1 VSKTSGDAA
10 TTRSPANK
18 TPANKTP
25 ANKTPRN
32 KTPRDNRARQ
42 PASDIS
48 RARAGN
54 SRRGWLITTVAVVV
68 LAVGVLYVVFQSSTP
83 QQNAAHGRSGFTH
96 VAGEPGVGTVA
107 PAFRLTAGS
116 GGQVN
121 LADFRGKSVL
131 LYFQEG
137 LSCQP
142 CWDQLKD
149 LEQNEAAL
157 TKAGV
162 DAVVSITTDPANL
175 IGQKTSD
182 ENIST
187 PVLSDPSMSVSHAYQ
202 ANKYGMMGDM
212 RDGHSFILV
221 GPDGVIRWRADY
233 GGAPNFTMYLPTAKM
248 LADLA
253 AEKRP

>member
-1 VSKTSGDAA
+1 MSKTSGDAA
-10 TTRSPANK
+10 TTRSPV
-18 TPANKTP
+18 NKTP

-32 KTPRDNRARQ
+32 KTPGDNRARQ
-42 PASDIS
+42 RTSDIS
-48 RARAGN
+48 RVRAGN

-68 LAVGVLYVVFQSSTP
+68 LVVGVLYLVFQSSANR
-83 QQNAAHGRSGFTH
+83 QNGAAAGSSGFAH
-96 VAGEPGVGTVA
+96 VAGQPGGGTVA
-107 PAFRLTAGS
+107 PAFTLTAGS

-175 IGQKTSD
+175 IGQKASD
-182 ENIST
+182 EKIST
-187 PVLSDPSMSVSHAYQ
+187 PVLSDPTMSVSHAYQ
-202 ANKYGMMGDM
+202 ANQHGMMGDM

-233 GGAPNFTMYLPTAKM
+233 GGAPNFTMYLPTQKM

-253 AEKRP
+253 AERRP